1 MEAKKW
7 TSSFRTPRLQVVPNC
22 TYHGSRCFKTSVQLI
37 PELSL
42 LLTPKQGHTD
52 STTCSL
58 EWGSRCESNPL
69 VITITGDDGS
79 AESGVLSNKFRALS
93 NGKPSM
99 EEVAASLDLAP
110 FNIETVG
117 TSILED
123 GTTQITF
130 RLVGVERHVTDRIQA
145 NIEQRVS
152 QGQNI
157 ALLDSVNTRPFDW
170 RHHHGRGLP
179 GARDFD
185 GHRTPHHGD
194 FDGYHHDHHDGDGK
208 SGLETAL
215 MLVSSLCVFL
225 VLVVVV
231 LLTKLR
237 HNKVQFDNNQSR
249 LLAKNRAANN
259 YASSGD
265 EAAATPPSGGNPLS
279 AGQQNTD
286 VTIDFFDMRR
296 RSSLSGIL
304 KPSQG
309 FGRLEDEP
317 EH

>member
-110 FNIETVG
+110 FNIETFFGCVHPCYG
-117 TSILED
+117 VHC
-123 GTTQITF
+123 GVPPWA
-130 RLVGVERHVTDRIQA
+130 RLHC
-145 NIEQRVS
+145 
-152 QGQNI
+152 
-157 ALLDSVNTRPFDW
+157 
-170 RHHHGRGLP
+170 
-179 GARDFD
+179 
-185 GHRTPHHGD
+185 
-194 FDGYHHDHHDGDGK
+194 
-208 SGLETAL
+208 SGLG
-215 MLVSSLCVFL
+215 
-225 VLVVVV
+225 
-231 LLTKLR
+231 
-237 HNKVQFDNNQSR
+237 
-249 LLAKNRAANN
+249 LA
-259 YASSGD
+259 
-265 EAAATPPSGGNPLS
+265 
-279 AGQQNTD
+279 
-286 VTIDFFDMRR
+286 
-296 RSSLSGIL
+296 
-304 KPSQG
+304 
-309 FGRLEDEP
+309 
-317 EH
+317 